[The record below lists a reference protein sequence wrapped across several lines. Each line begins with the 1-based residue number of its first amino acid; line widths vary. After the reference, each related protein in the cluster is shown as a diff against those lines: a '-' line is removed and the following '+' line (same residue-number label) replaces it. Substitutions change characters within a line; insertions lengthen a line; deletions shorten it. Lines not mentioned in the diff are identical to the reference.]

1 MLHAVIMAGGSGT
14 RFWPQSTQKKPKQ
27 FLNLFGDHTML
38 QTTVDRIE
46 ELIPAERIWVIT
58 NDRYVDLVNEQLPD
72 VPTDNIVGEAVAK
85 NTAPCVALAATLIQ
99 ERDEEATMEI
109 GRASCRER
117 VWIGVVAVCVKRRYR
132 EVE

>member
-1 MLHAVIMAGGSGT
+1 AGGSGT

-85 NTAPCVALAATLIQ
+85 NTAPCVALAALLFRNVMRKLQWLYCLRITLSKILQ
-99 ERDEEATMEI
+99 PSYQSCKLLKLKHAPEI
-109 GRASCRER
+109 
-117 VWIGVVAVCVKRRYR
+117 ILLL
-132 EVE
+132 